1 MYLFAILFYIIIIS
15 VNVKKNPLEFI
26 VQFIFKP
33 FLIKKC
39 SPKPI

>member
-1 MYLFAILFYIIIIS
+1 MYLFAILFYIIIS

-33 FLIKKC
+33 FLIKKF